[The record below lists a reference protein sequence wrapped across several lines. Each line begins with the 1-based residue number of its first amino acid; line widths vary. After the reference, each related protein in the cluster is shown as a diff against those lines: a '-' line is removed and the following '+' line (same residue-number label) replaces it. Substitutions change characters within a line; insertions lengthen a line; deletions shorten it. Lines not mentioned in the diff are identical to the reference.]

1 MRSRPYI
8 SKVYPRAWTDDQG
21 NTTPGIALRRGR
33 YMAAHLTAH
42 EAIELANRLVD
53 LAEELEQQHSV

>member
-1 MRSRPYI
+1 MKRRPYI
-8 SKVYPRAWTDDQG
+8 SKVYSRPWIDDQG

-33 YMAAHLTAH
+33 YVVAHLTGA

-53 LAEELEQQHSV
+53 LTEELQQITR